1 MYIGVYKYI
10 FIHSYTCN
18 HYLIYICI
26 VNNICKMIERIQLI
40 LKTKNISASRFAD
53 EIGVQRSSISHIL
66 SGRNNPSLELVQK
79 ILKRFPD
86 INIEWIMNG
95 KGSMY
100 SSPDL
105 FSVLAEDKTAQEV
118 VESKIS
124 DSQSDDHAEIF
135 SEEIDNSAIDEI
147 FQVESPEV
155 KTNQNNPPR
164 ETKAI
169 KTVQEKQPQNFP
181 EIEVT
186 IPSKT
191 KKSIER
197 IVIFYYDKSFS
208 EYTPG

>member
-1 MYIGVYKYI
+1 M
-10 FIHSYTCN
+10 T
-18 HYLIYICI
+18 
-26 VNNICKMIERIQLI
+26 ERIQLI

-105 FSVLAEDKTAQEV
+105 FSSLGEDKPLPVLPET
-118 VESKIS
+118 KIS
-124 DSQSDDHAEIF
+124 DSQRDEQVEFLTEAPENT
-135 SEEIDNSAIDEI
+135 EEEEL
-147 FQVESPEV
+147 FQVESSEI
-155 KTNQNNPPR
+155 KSRQSTTAI
-164 ETKAI
+164 ETKA
-169 KTVQEKQPQNFP
+169 KKNVQEKQTEKMQESEP
-181 EIEVT
+181 T
-186 IPSKT
+186 IVSPKT
-191 KKSIER
+191 KKTIER
-197 IVIFYYDKSFS
+197 IVIFYSDKSFS